1 MRDALQWPLQAQEI
15 AMRATA
21 LVLVLACTAG
31 AASARPDW
39 RPVPGATDMDVDV
52 ALVQQQGNVVTTWVR
67 AVGTSGLAAR
77 LAGVG
82 GVRPPAQRR
91 HVLLADFD
99 CAGRTIRAQAA
110 VGYDAAGRLLASSS
124 VPGPVV
130 PIPGD
135 EDLALAWDAVCD
147 LARDRR

>member
-1 MRDALQWPLQAQEI
+1 MADHAQEI

-21 LVLVLACTAG
+21 LVLALACTTG
-31 AASARPDW
+31 AELATPDW
-39 RPVPGATDMDVDV
+39 RPVPGATGMDVDV

-67 AVGTSGLAAR
+67 AVGTAGLTAK
-77 LAGVG
+77 LASVG
-82 GVRPPAQRR
+82 GLRPPAQRR
-91 HVLLADFD
+91 HVLLAEFD
-99 CAGRTIRAQAA
+99 CAARTIRAQAV

-124 VPGPVV
+124 VPGPVM